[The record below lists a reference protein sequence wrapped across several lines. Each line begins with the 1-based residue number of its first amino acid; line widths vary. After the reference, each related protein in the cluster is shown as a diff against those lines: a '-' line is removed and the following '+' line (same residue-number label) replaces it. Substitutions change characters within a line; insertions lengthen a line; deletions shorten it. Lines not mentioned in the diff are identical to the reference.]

1 MSRKSQISWS
11 HLDKTDTWASYI
23 GQVRRRAPQRL
34 GVIGPLLNKPSGLSI
49 RKGLTLHTQFIHP
62 MVDYA
67 CPVWRNAANSHT
79 RRLQVSQSKCLRII
93 AGAPRYVSNLQLHE
107 DLEAPNLVEHIRNVA
122 QSFDSKIPDSENL
135 LVVLYIVPVYCVFAS
150 LL

>member
-93 AGAPRYVSNLQLHE
+93 AGAPWY
-107 DLEAPNLVEHIRNVA
+107 IRSLA
-122 QSFDSKIPDSENL
+122 QSFESKIPDSEVL
-135 LVVLYIVPVYCVFAS
+135 LIGQLGRYLFHPKYE
-150 LL
+150 